1 MPWDGLRTL
10 KRDAGYRGTRESG
23 WGARRG
29 PFLFT
34 VNIVQ
39 AKAEGAERKA
49 VWEAPRVR
57 EKPEEGGG

>member
-1 MPWDGLRTL
+1 M
-10 KRDAGYRGTRESG
+10 RGTEEQGRVGGEPGGDPSI
-23 WGARRG
+23 
-29 PFLFT
+29 FT